1 MSIYTILFFAS
12 IGMVHATMIDTPVNV
27 QENNNLT
34 TIEEDI
40 VKAEFSIEEKMKELR
55 IEMVKF
61 QILSKLNLKEAP
73 PFVQRPSEASKEII
87 RLLMKEEEEWQEK
100 RQRLLS
106 TEERLVIHAKKCK

>member
-1 MSIYTILFFAS
+1 MSIYTILFLVS
-12 IGMVHATMIDTPVNV
+12 IEMVHATMIDTPASI
-27 QENNNLT
+27 QEYNLT
-34 TIEEDI
+34 TIDENM
-40 VKAEFSIEEKMKELR
+40 VKTEFSIEEKMKELR

-73 PFVQRPSEASKEII
+73 PFVQRPSEAAKEII

-106 TEERLVIHAKKCK
+106 SEERLVIHAKKCK